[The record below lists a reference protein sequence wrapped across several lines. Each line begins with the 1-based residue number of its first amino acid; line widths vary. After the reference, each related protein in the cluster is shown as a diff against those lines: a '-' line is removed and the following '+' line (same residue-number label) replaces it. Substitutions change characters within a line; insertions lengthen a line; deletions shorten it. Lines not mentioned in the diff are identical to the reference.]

1 MDTEYTLTKHHPE
14 LCVNEDDHSM
24 VKQFAYY
31 TYILFY
37 ALRLRERKKLP
48 KLNINI
54 NYLG

>member
-1 MDTEYTLTKHHPE
+1 MGTEYTLTKHHPE